1 LTSETLASRAI
12 RERTIDGIAP
22 APRERRPV
30 ADVSLERVDVRE
42 VRDDE
47 RAWLR
52 ATIEARWGDEIAVG
66 RGRVWMLHELPALV
80 AVDDSGERVGVA
92 TYVVEGVVAELV
104 SIDALRADAGV
115 GRQLLDAVAAT
126 ARAAGAERLLV
137 MTTNDNLVAL
147 RFYQRNG
154 FRLTELRPGAVDE
167 ARAILKPSIPETG
180 NDGIPLRDEIDLV
193 LELGGSRDQPTASER
208 SALGLSK

>member
-1 LTSETLASRAI
+1 VS
-12 RERTIDGIAP
+12 GVGWP
-22 APRERRPV
+22 AF
-30 ADVSLERVDVRE
+30 SLDRVHVRE

-52 ATIEARWGDEIAVG
+52 ATIEERWGDEIAVS
-66 RGRVWMLHELPALV
+66 RGRVWTLHELPALV

-104 SIDALRADAGV
+104 SIDALRAGAGV
-115 GRQLLDAVAAT
+115 GRRLLEAVAAT
-126 ARAAGAERLLV
+126 ARAAGVERLVV

-154 FRLTELRPGAVDE
+154 FRLAELRTGAVDE
-167 ARAILKPSIPETG
+167 ARATLKPSIPATG

-193 LELGGSRDQPTASER
+193 LELGGSRDRPTASER
-208 SALGLSK
+208 